1 MRNQIVSQDELR
13 EEGGSPTHALFALE
27 MLLCRG
33 GWGDCYVH
41 HESTLRLFFVCFV
54 TWQQEIRLLTE
65 RNEAGDMVS
74 YWCWETWENG
84 YWRDIQ
90 LISKWSIYKFTFSM
104 PLFCCLWTEQ
114 NWLARRFVNR
124 QELPSRTA
132 DGSKPMW
139 QRIPQFLQ
147 QVPLRISICPSF
159 CSLSVLNFCIG
170 LNWKAKSHF
179 QEARKVAEVVEQEV
193 SQHLIDQQKAN
204 EAAAWI
210 PHSEPSKDLKKS
222 LNLETWTGSWAE
234 TGGHGRVAW
243 PGVFLQY
250 SPMKE
255 GYISTRRI
263 MCEWWTM
270 WFSQAEAPG
279 RRCEEPSWG
288 EVLQDAL
295 KT

>member
-90 LISKWSIYKFTFSM
+90 LISKWSIYKVTFSM

-124 QELPSRTA
+124 QELHSRTA
-132 DGSKPMW
+132 DGSELEPMW

-159 CSLSVLNFCIG
+159 CSLSVFIFVSVWIELPSRI
-170 LNWKAKSHF
+170 SRRR
-179 QEARKVAEVVEQEV
+179 ARLPRWWSRKCLSISLTSKRPTRLPHGFPTV
-193 SQHLIDQQKAN
+193 SRQK
-204 EAAAWI
+204 
-210 PHSEPSKDLKKS
+210 
-222 LNLETWTGSWAE
+222 TW
-234 TGGHGRVAW
+234 RN
-243 PGVFLQY
+243 
-250 SPMKE
+250 
-255 GYISTRRI
+255 R
-263 MCEWWTM
+263 
-270 WFSQAEAPG
+270 
-279 RRCEEPSWG
+279 
-288 EVLQDAL
+288 
-295 KT
+295 